1 MTSVSLS
8 EQPRAGVSG
17 RLARDLIILMKYLL
31 HRIAPGFL
39 LAALLTS
46 SACAQGR
53 IATVDLRKV
62 FDNYWKTKQAD
73 TALKERAAEMEKEH
87 TNMLNDWKKAKD
99 DYQNLLA
106 SASDQAVSS
115 DERERRKKSAED
127 KLKYIKETEDT
138 ITQYE
143 RQARNTLEEQ
153 KSRMRDNI
161 LNEIRN
167 VLNAKGKSG
176 GFSLVIDVA
185 AQSKD
190 QTPIVLYTNNE
201 NDLTDSVLTQLNA
214 NAPADNAKADEVPA
228 EKKDEKKKK

>member
-1 MTSVSLS
+1 
-8 EQPRAGVSG
+8 
-17 RLARDLIILMKYLL
+17 MKHLL
-31 HRIAPGFL
+31 RRIAPGFL
-39 LAALLTS
+39 LVGLLTS
-46 SACAQGR
+46 SAWGQGR

-73 TALKERAAEMEKEH
+73 TALKERAADMEKEH

-99 DYQNLLA
+99 DYQNLLT

-161 LNEIRN
+161 LGEIRN

-176 GFSLVIDVA
+176 GFSMVIDTA

-190 QTPIVLYTNNE
+190 QTPIVLFSNNE
-201 NDLTDSVLTQLNA
+201 NDLTDALLTQLNLG
-214 NAPADNAKADEVPA
+214 APAETPKAEEKKEGKKAD
-228 EKKDEKKKK
+228 KK